1 MGEYIFNIGGKEYKV
16 DVKGITGNLA
26 TVVIDGKEVGV
37 TIKQFGKRETAPPPR
52 KARKRMKPEVVQA
65 APQMP
70 AAKVSQQTT
79 TSSKVTLVHAP
90 IPGIILKILVKEG
103 DSVKTGQDIILM
115 EAMKMENQIQ
125 ATASGVVAKIKVKV
139 DDAVQQE
146 DVLIE
151 INPT

>member
-1 MGEYIFNIGGKEYKV
+1 MGEYVFNIGGKEYKV

-37 TIKQFGKRETAPPPR
+37 TIKQFGKRVDVPPPR
-52 KARKRMKPEVVQA
+52 VAVKRAEQTIAHTTTTPVL
-65 APQMP
+65 
-70 AAKVSQQTT
+70 AAKPQQTGST
-79 TSSKVTLVHAP
+79 KSTPVRAP
-90 IPGIILKILVKEG
+90 IPGIILKIMIKEG
-103 DSVKTGQDIILM
+103 DSVKAGQDILVM

-125 ATASGVVAKIKVKV
+125 ATASGVVSKINVKV

-151 INPT
+151 IDPS